1 MSYKT
6 NINFNKVVELLNS
19 AKFSIA
25 RDMLIADESN
35 YFNDS
40 IFYNLLGF
48 TELQL
53 GLLDSAEKSYQRS
66 IKIDNNHKDS
76 RSNLGIVFYK
86 KGLLK
91 EAKKTFIGLL
101 DQDSKDFSA
110 IYNLGVI
117 LLDEKNYEGAISYF
131 HKAIKINPSSYECH
145 HYLGKAFEDTKNF
158 NEAIKYYEIA
168 NILNVKKIAY
178 TYNNLGNV
186 YESLKNY
193 KKAIECYNEALNLN
207 GDKSLVYNNLA
218 LLYEHTGDLDKS
230 LSLWQNG
237 SLADN
242 NNLIIKMRYIFFS
255 LYGFNSIEFDKEQIA
270 DYGDSVK
277 RVSLFNKKNFNFDK
291 NLKSKLNIGFV
302 SSDFQKHPVGLF
314 ILDLFK
320 CLKNKDL
327 NLYAYLNKP
336 INKEDEYSYLIKKN
350 LNKYYN
356 IDSLKDSE
364 TIDLIIKDKID
375 ILIDMNGITSG
386 NKLTIFANKPAPI
399 QVTWAGFLHSTGLKE
414 IDYIIGDPYVTPVEN
429 KDHFVEKIWQLPKI
443 WCHLSS
449 SDIKNIN
456 TESTPALKN
465 NYITFGS
472 FNNLH
477 KMNELVISTWSKILN
492 LVPNSV
498 LFIKTGQ
505 LESYL
510 FKNKIIK
517 QFLKNGVFQ
526 NRLILDESSKREDLL
541 YSYNKVDIALD
552 PFPYNGGTTSF
563 ETAWM
568 CVPLLTIEGEKF
580 ISRCGLSINKNL
592 GLENWI
598 AKNPEDYI
606 NKAVMFSKDF
616 LKLDLIRSQL
626 RNNSRKS
633 ILFNSEEFSN
643 NLADSFKEMWTLYVN
658 K

>member
-1 MSYKT
+1 MSYKA

-230 LSLWQNG
+230 LSLWQKG

-242 NNLIIKMRYIFFS
+242 NNLIIKMRYIFHS

-277 RVSLFNKKNFNFDK
+277 RVSLFKKKNFNFDK

-592 GLENWI
+592 GLEDWI

>member
-1 MSYKT
+1 VSYKV

-25 RDMLIADESN
+25 RDMLLADESN

-66 IKIDNNHKDS
+66 IKIDSNHKDS

-101 DQDSKDFSA
+101 DQDNKDFSA
-110 IYNLGVI
+110 IYNLGII
-117 LLDEKNYEGAISYF
+117 LLDEKNYEEAISYF

-145 HYLGKAFEDTKNF
+145 HYLGKAYEDKKNF

-168 NILNVKKIAY
+168 NVLNVKKLAY

-193 KKAIECYNEALNLN
+193 KKAIECYDEALNLN

-230 LSLWQNG
+230 LSLWQKG

-242 NNLIIKMRYIFFS
+242 NNLIIKMRYIFHS

-327 NLYAYLNKP
+327 NLYAYLNKH
-336 INKEDEYSYLIKKN
+336 INKEDEYSSLIKKN
-350 LNKYYN
+350 LDKYYN

-414 IDYIIGDPYVTPVEN
+414 IDYIIGDPYVTPLEN
-429 KDHFVEKIWQLPKI
+429 KNHFVEKIWQLPKI

-477 KMNELVISTWSKILN
+477 KMNDLVISTWSKILN

-592 GLENWI
+592 GLEDWI

>member
-1 MSYKT
+1 MSYKV

-25 RDMLIADESN
+25 RDMLLADESN

-66 IKIDNNHKDS
+66 IKIDSNHKDS

-101 DQDSKDFSA
+101 DQDNKDFSA
-110 IYNLGVI
+110 IYNLGII
-117 LLDEKNYEGAISYF
+117 LLDEKNYEEAISYF

-145 HYLGKAFEDTKNF
+145 HYLGKAYEDKKNF

-168 NILNVKKIAY
+168 NVLNVKKLAY

-193 KKAIECYNEALNLN
+193 KKAIECYDEALNLN

-230 LSLWQNG
+230 LSLWQKG

-242 NNLIIKMRYIFFS
+242 NNLIIKMRYIFHS

-327 NLYAYLNKP
+327 NLYAYLNKH
-336 INKEDEYSYLIKKN
+336 INKEDEYSSLIKKN
-350 LNKYYN
+350 LDKYYN

-414 IDYIIGDPYVTPVEN
+414 IDYIIGDPYVTPLEN
-429 KDHFVEKIWQLPKI
+429 KNHFVEKIWQLPKI

-477 KMNELVISTWSKILN
+477 KMNDLVISTWSKILN

-592 GLENWI
+592 GLEDWI

>member
-1 MSYKT
+1 MSYKV

-230 LSLWQNG
+230 LSLWQKG

-242 NNLIIKMRYIFFS
+242 NNLIIKMRYIFHS

-277 RVSLFNKKNFNFDK
+277 RVSLFKKKNFNFDK

-592 GLENWI
+592 GLEDWI

>member
-1 MSYKT
+1 MSYKV

-25 RDMLIADESN
+25 RDMLLADESN

-101 DQDSKDFSA
+101 DQDNKDFSA
-110 IYNLGVI
+110 IYNLGII
-117 LLDEKNYEGAISYF
+117 LLDEKNYEEAISYF
-131 HKAIKINPSSYECH
+131 HKATEINPSSYECH
-145 HYLGKAFEDTKNF
+145 HYLGKAYEDKKNF

-168 NILNVKKIAY
+168 NVLNAKKLAY

-230 LSLWQNG
+230 LSLWQKG

-242 NNLIIKMRYIFFS
+242 NNLIIKMRYIFHS

-327 NLYAYLNKP
+327 NLYAYLNKH
-336 INKEDEYSYLIKKN
+336 INKEDEYSSLIKKN
-350 LNKYYN
+350 LDKYYN

-414 IDYIIGDPYVTPVEN
+414 IDYIIGDPYVTPLEN
-429 KDHFVEKIWQLPKI
+429 KNHFVEKIWQLPKI

-477 KMNELVISTWSKILN
+477 KMNDLVISTWSKILN

-592 GLENWI
+592 GLEDWI

>member
-1 MSYKT
+1 VSYKD
-6 NINFNKVVELLNS
+6 NINFNRVVELLNS
-19 AKFSIA
+19 AKFSLA
-25 RDMLIADESN
+25 RDILLTDESR
-35 YFNDS
+35 FSNDS
-40 IFYNLLGF
+40 IFYNILGF

-53 GLLDSAEKSYQRS
+53 GLLDKAEISYLRS
-66 IKIDNNHKDS
+66 IKIDNGYKDS
-76 RSNLGIVFYK
+76 RSNLGIVLYK
-86 KGLLK
+86 KGLFK
-91 EAKKTFIGLL
+91 EAKKIFIDLL
-101 DQDSKDFSA
+101 NQDSKDLSA

-117 LLDEKNYEGAISYF
+117 FLDEKNYNEAISCF
-131 HKAIKINPSSYECH
+131 NKAIKINPNSYECH
-145 HYLGKAFEDTKNF
+145 HYLGKAYEEIKSF

-168 NILNVKKIAY
+168 NVLNVKKVAY

-193 KKAIECYNEALNLN
+193 KKAIECYNEALTLN

-218 LLYEHTGDLDKS
+218 LLYEHTGALDKS
-230 LSLWQNG
+230 LSLWQKG

-242 NNLIIKMRYIFFS
+242 NNLIIKMRYIFHS
-255 LYGFNSIEFDKEQIA
+255 LYGFNSIEFDKEQIV
-270 DYGDSVK
+270 DYGDTVRK
-277 RVSLFNKKNFNFDK
+277 ISLYNKKDFNFDK
-291 NLKSKLNIGFV
+291 KLKNKLNIGFV

-314 ILDLFK
+314 MLDLFK
-320 CLKNKDL
+320 YLKKKDL

-336 INKEDEYSYLIKKN
+336 INKEDEYSSLIKKN
-350 LNKYYN
+350 LDKYCN

-364 TIDLIIKDKID
+364 IIDLIIKDKID

-386 NKLTIFANKPAPI
+386 NKLTIFVNKPAPI

-414 IDYIIGDPYVTPVEN
+414 IDYIIGDPYVTPLEN

-456 TESTPALKN
+456 TEPTPALKN

-477 KMNELVISTWSKILN
+477 KMNELVIGTWSKILN
-492 LVPNSV
+492 SVPNSV
-498 LFIKTGQ
+498 LFLKTGQ

-526 NRLILDESSKREDLL
+526 NRLILEESSKREELL
-541 YSYNKVDIALD
+541 SSYNKVDIALD
-552 PFPYNGGTTSF
+552 SFPYNGGTTSF

-592 GLENWI
+592 GLEDWI

-616 LKLDLIRSQL
+616 SKLDLIRSQL

-643 NLADSFKEMWTLYVN
+643 NLSDAFKSMWNLYVN

>member
-1 MSYKT
+1 
-6 NINFNKVVELLNS
+6 
-19 AKFSIA
+19 
-25 RDMLIADESN
+25 
-35 YFNDS
+35 
-40 IFYNLLGF
+40 
-48 TELQL
+48 
-53 GLLDSAEKSYQRS
+53 
-66 IKIDNNHKDS
+66 
-76 RSNLGIVFYK
+76 
-86 KGLLK
+86 
-91 EAKKTFIGLL
+91 
-101 DQDSKDFSA
+101 
-110 IYNLGVI
+110 
-117 LLDEKNYEGAISYF
+117 
-131 HKAIKINPSSYECH
+131 
-145 HYLGKAFEDTKNF
+145 
-158 NEAIKYYEIA
+158 
-168 NILNVKKIAY
+168 
-178 TYNNLGNV
+178 
-186 YESLKNY
+186 
-193 KKAIECYNEALNLN
+193 
-207 GDKSLVYNNLA
+207 
-218 LLYEHTGDLDKS
+218 
-230 LSLWQNG
+230 
-237 SLADN
+237 
-242 NNLIIKMRYIFFS
+242 MRYIFHS

-277 RVSLFNKKNFNFDK
+277 RVSLFKKKNFNFDK

>member
-1 MSYKT
+1 MSYKD
-6 NINFNKVVELLNS
+6 NINFNRVVELLNS
-19 AKFSIA
+19 AKFSLA
-25 RDMLIADESN
+25 RDILLIDESR
-35 YFNDS
+35 YSNDS

-53 GLLDSAEKSYQRS
+53 GLLDKAEISYLRS
-66 IKIDNNHKDS
+66 IKIDNGYKDS
-76 RSNLGIVFYK
+76 RSNLGIVLYK
-86 KGLLK
+86 KGLFK
-91 EAKKTFIGLL
+91 EAKKIFIDLL
-101 DQDSKDFSA
+101 NQDSKDLSA

-117 LLDEKNYEGAISYF
+117 FLDEKNYNEAISCF
-131 HKAIKINPSSYECH
+131 NKAIKINPNSYECH
-145 HYLGKAFEDTKNF
+145 HYLGKAYEEIKSF

-168 NILNVKKIAY
+168 NVLNVKKIAY

-193 KKAIECYNEALNLN
+193 KKAIECYNEALTLN

-218 LLYEHTGDLDKS
+218 LLYEHTGALDKS
-230 LSLWQNG
+230 LSLWQKG

-242 NNLIIKMRYIFFS
+242 NNLIIKMRYIFHS
-255 LYGFNSIEFDKEQIA
+255 LYGFNSIEFDKEQIV
-270 DYGDSVK
+270 DYGDTVRK
-277 RVSLFNKKNFNFDK
+277 TSLHNKKDFNFDK
-291 NLKSKLNIGFV
+291 KLKNKLNIGFV

-314 ILDLFK
+314 MLDLFK
-320 CLKNKDL
+320 CLKKKDL

-336 INKEDEYSYLIKKN
+336 INKEDEYSSLIKKN
-350 LNKYYN
+350 LDKYYN

-364 TIDLIIKDKID
+364 IIDLIIKDKID

-386 NKLTIFANKPAPI
+386 NKLTIFVNKPAPI

-414 IDYIIGDPYVTPVEN
+414 IDYIIGDPYVTPLEN

-456 TESTPALKN
+456 TEPTPALKN

-477 KMNELVISTWSKILN
+477 KMNELVIGTWSKILN
-492 LVPNSV
+492 SVPNSV
-498 LFIKTGQ
+498 LFLKTGQ

-526 NRLILDESSKREDLL
+526 NRLILDESSKREELL
-541 YSYNKVDIALD
+541 SSYNKVDIALD
-552 PFPYNGGTTSF
+552 SFPYNGGTTSF

-592 GLENWI
+592 GLEDWI

-616 LKLDLIRSQL
+616 SKLDLIRSQL

-643 NLADSFKEMWTLYVN
+643 NLSDAFKSMWNLYVN

>member
-1 MSYKT
+1 VSYKA

-19 AKFSIA
+19 AKFSLA
-25 RDMLIADESN
+25 RDILLVDESR
-35 YFNDS
+35 YSNDS

-53 GLLDSAEKSYQRS
+53 GLLDKAEISYLRS
-66 IKIDNNHKDS
+66 IKIDNNYKDS
-76 RSNLGIVFYK
+76 KSNLGIVFYK

-91 EAKKTFIGLL
+91 EAKKIFLELL
-101 DQDSKDFSA
+101 DQDKKDFSA

-117 LLDEKNYEGAISYF
+117 LLDEKNYEAAISYF
-131 HKAIKINPSSYECH
+131 HKAIQINPSSYECH
-145 HYLGKAFEDTKNF
+145 HYLGKAYEDIKNF
-158 NEAIKYYEIA
+158 NEAIRYYEIA
-168 NILNVKKIAY
+168 NVLNVNKLAY

-193 KKAIECYNEALNLN
+193 KKAIECYNQALALN

-218 LLYEHTGDLDKS
+218 LLYEHTGDLDRS
-230 LSLWQNG
+230 LSLWQKG
-237 SLADN
+237 SIADN
-242 NNLIIKMRYIFFS
+242 KNLIIKMRYIFHS
-255 LYGFNSIEFDKEQIA
+255 LYGFNSIEFDKEQID
-270 DYGDSVK
+270 DYGDTVK
-277 RVSLFNKKNFNFDK
+277 KISLHNKKNFNFVKKIK
-291 NLKSKLNIGFV
+291 NKLNIGFV
-302 SSDFQKHPVGLF
+302 SSDFQKHPVGF
-314 ILDLFK
+314 FVLDLFK
-320 CLKNKDL
+320 CLKKKDL
-327 NLYAYLNKP
+327 NLYAYLNKSV
-336 INKEDEYSYLIKKN
+336 NKEDEYSFLIKKN
-350 LNKYYN
+350 LDKYHN

-364 TIDLIIKDKID
+364 VIDLIIKDNID
-375 ILIDMNGITSG
+375 ILVDMNGITSG

-414 IDYIIGDPYVTPVEN
+414 IDYIIGDPYVTPLQN
-429 KDHFVEKIWQLPKI
+429 KDHFVEKIWQMPKI

-456 TESTPALKN
+456 TEATPALKN

-498 LFIKTGQ
+498 LFLKTGQ
-505 LESYL
+505 LDSYL

-517 QFLKNGVFQ
+517 QFLKNGVFE
-526 NRLILDESSKREDLL
+526 NRLILDKPSKREELL
-541 YSYNKVDIALD
+541 SSYNKVDIALD
-552 PFPYNGGTTSF
+552 TFPYNGGTTSF

-592 GLENWI
+592 GLEDWI

-616 LKLDLIRSQL
+616 SKLDLLRSQL

-643 NLADSFKEMWTLYVN
+643 NLAASFKEMWSLYIN
-658 K
+658 N

>member
-1 MSYKT
+1 VSYKT

>member
-1 MSYKT
+1 MSYKA

-25 RDMLIADESN
+25 RDMLLADESK

-66 IKIDNNHKDS
+66 IKIDSDHKDS

-91 EAKKTFIGLL
+91 EAKKTFIVLL

-110 IYNLGVI
+110 IYNLGII
-117 LLDEKNYEGAISYF
+117 LLDEKNYEEAISYF
-131 HKAIKINPSSYECH
+131 HKAIEINPSSYECH
-145 HYLGKAFEDTKNF
+145 HYLGKAYEDKKNF

-168 NILNVKKIAY
+168 NVLNVKKLAY

-230 LSLWQNG
+230 LSLWQKG

-242 NNLIIKMRYIFFS
+242 NNLIIKMRYIFHS

-270 DYGDSVK
+270 DYGDTLR
-277 RVSLFNKKNFNFDK
+277 RVSFYNKKNFNFERKLK
-291 NLKSKLNIGFV
+291 NKLNIGFV
-302 SSDFQKHPVGLF
+302 SSDFHQHPVGLF

-320 CLKNKDL
+320 FLKNKDL

-336 INKEDEYSYLIKKN
+336 SNKEDEYSSLIKKN
-350 LNKYYN
+350 LDKYYN
-356 IDSLKDSE
+356 IDSLKDPE

-414 IDYIIGDPYVTPVEN
+414 IDYIIGDPYVTPLEN

-592 GLENWI
+592 GLEDWI

>member
-1 MSYKT
+1 
-6 NINFNKVVELLNS
+6 
-19 AKFSIA
+19 
-25 RDMLIADESN
+25 
-35 YFNDS
+35 
-40 IFYNLLGF
+40 
-48 TELQL
+48 
-53 GLLDSAEKSYQRS
+53 
-66 IKIDNNHKDS
+66 
-76 RSNLGIVFYK
+76 
-86 KGLLK
+86 
-91 EAKKTFIGLL
+91 
-101 DQDSKDFSA
+101 
-110 IYNLGVI
+110 
-117 LLDEKNYEGAISYF
+117 
-131 HKAIKINPSSYECH
+131 
-145 HYLGKAFEDTKNF
+145 
-158 NEAIKYYEIA
+158 
-168 NILNVKKIAY
+168 
-178 TYNNLGNV
+178 
-186 YESLKNY
+186 
-193 KKAIECYNEALNLN
+193 
-207 GDKSLVYNNLA
+207 
-218 LLYEHTGDLDKS
+218 
-230 LSLWQNG
+230 
-237 SLADN
+237 
-242 NNLIIKMRYIFFS
+242 MRYIFHS
-255 LYGFNSIEFDKEQIA
+255 LYGFNSIEFDKEQIV
-270 DYGDSVK
+270 DYGDTVRK
-277 RVSLFNKKNFNFDK
+277 TSLHNKKDFNFDK
-291 NLKSKLNIGFV
+291 KLKNKLNIGFV

-314 ILDLFK
+314 MLDLFK

-336 INKEDEYSYLIKKN
+336 INKEDEYSSLIKKN
-350 LNKYYN
+350 LDKYYN

-364 TIDLIIKDKID
+364 IIDLIIKDKID

-386 NKLTIFANKPAPI
+386 NKLTIFVNKPAPI

-414 IDYIIGDPYVTPVEN
+414 IDYIIGDPYVTPLEN

-456 TESTPALKN
+456 TEPTPALKN

-477 KMNELVISTWSKILN
+477 KMNELVIGTWSKILN
-492 LVPNSV
+492 SVPNSV
-498 LFIKTGQ
+498 LFLKTGQ

-526 NRLILDESSKREDLL
+526 NRLILDESSKREELL
-541 YSYNKVDIALD
+541 SSYNKVDIALD
-552 PFPYNGGTTSF
+552 SFPYNGGTTSF

-592 GLENWI
+592 GLEDWI

-606 NKAVMFSKDF
+606 NKAVTFSKDF
-616 LKLDLIRSQL
+616 SKLDLIRSQL

-643 NLADSFKEMWTLYVN
+643 NLSDAFKSMWNLYVN

>member
-1 MSYKT
+1 MSYKV

-25 RDMLIADESN
+25 RDMLLADESN

-66 IKIDNNHKDS
+66 IKIDSNHKDS

-101 DQDSKDFSA
+101 DQDNKDFSA
-110 IYNLGVI
+110 IYNLGII
-117 LLDEKNYEGAISYF
+117 LLDEKNYEEAISYF

-145 HYLGKAFEDTKNF
+145 HYLGKAYEDKKNF

-168 NILNVKKIAY
+168 NVLNVKKLAY

-193 KKAIECYNEALNLN
+193 KKAIECYDEALNLN

-230 LSLWQNG
+230 LSLWQKG

-242 NNLIIKMRYIFFS
+242 NNLIIKMRYIFHS

-336 INKEDEYSYLIKKN
+336 INKEDEYSSLIKKN
-350 LNKYYN
+350 LDKYYN

-414 IDYIIGDPYVTPVEN
+414 IDYIIGDPYVTPLEN
-429 KDHFVEKIWQLPKI
+429 KNHFVEKIWQLPKI

-592 GLENWI
+592 GLEDWI